1 MFVCSV
7 HRHAL
12 LFSATVEYSS
22 SALYDDFILA
32 VGNVRMMFGSQS

>member
-1 MFVCSV
+1 MFAVYIDV
-7 HRHAL
+7 L

-22 SALYDDFILA
+22 SALYDGFMLA